1 MIKIKYFTK
10 PKKREVDRPGND
22 LKCSWLVKYNWEEFI
37 LKEKLLEKLK
47 DFTMF
52 QMKDTII

>member
-1 MIKIKYFTK
+1 
-10 PKKREVDRPGND
+10 
-22 LKCSWLVKYNWEEFI
+22 LKNNI
-37 LKEKLLEKLK
+37 LYDIITISLEKLK